1 MNIIKLL
8 YPGMC
13 YSKIDTQ
20 IVYLLGM
27 RQKLVE
33 RMFVVFQTGH
43 GHQETLYHLP
53 GLPSVVGLRVG
64 TL

>member
-1 MNIIKLL
+1 
-8 YPGMC
+8 MC
-13 YSKIDTQ
+13 YGKIDTQ

-33 RMFVVFQTGH
+33 RMFVVFQTSH